1 MSMKEDTQAM
11 PDWKTYKLDMKNLPI
26 KNTNLSF
33 AVSCFK
39 VNPLFKGHKGFC
51 QKSLTQIVNKLF
63 ICQVD
68 VMIHV
73 IGGESNF
80 VTFTGVGYEESVMGP
95 TMNLAD
101 QNDGTLP
108 KKQLIP
114 VEEQVLN
121 L

>member
-1 MSMKEDTQAM
+1 
-11 PDWKTYKLDMKNLPI
+11 
-26 KNTNLSF
+26 
-33 AVSCFK
+33 
-39 VNPLFKGHKGFC
+39 
-51 QKSLTQIVNKLF
+51 
-63 ICQVD
+63 
-68 VMIHV
+68 MIHV

-80 VTFTGVGYEESVMGP
+80 VTFTGVGYEQSVMGP